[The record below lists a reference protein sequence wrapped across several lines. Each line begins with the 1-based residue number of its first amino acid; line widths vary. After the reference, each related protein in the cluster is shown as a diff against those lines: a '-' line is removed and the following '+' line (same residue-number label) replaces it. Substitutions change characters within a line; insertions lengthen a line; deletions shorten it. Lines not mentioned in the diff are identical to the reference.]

1 MKLRLSS
8 SSSHQHGNILLVT
21 LTAMM
26 IIGIA
31 LLTYLTLAKNQN
43 QLVAR
48 SQTWNTCL
56 PLAEAGLDDALNHL
70 VWNTTNLTASG
81 WTKSNTNSYYR
92 TNALGGGYY
101 VVTISTNITPATII
115 ATGYVPMP
123 GSPDYVARRIKIEA
137 AMIPPYTF
145 AMRVKNA
152 VNMNG
157 NGCLIDSFDSS
168 DPAKSTGGVYDS
180 AKAGDEADISL
191 ISQSGSVDIGNG
203 NIWGRAIIAPGG
215 KIKTGPNG
223 AVGSKAWNLSKSGVQ
238 PGWTRSDANLS
249 IPDAKVPFTGG
260 VPPLP
265 GTVGGVLY
273 ASVLDGGAF
282 QMSTMLGKVIVTQD
296 SLVYVTGNIA
306 ISSLVIQSNAS
317 VRIYCG
323 GTADFNAQS
332 NKPQLASACM
342 FFGLPTCTSVDIAND
357 WMGTIYAPSADFGA
371 SGGADFYGSCT
382 AKSIT
387 LKGHSAYHF
396 DSALKKPQT
405 SDPGFVITS
414 WIEL

>member
-1 MKLRLSS
+1 MKLRLAPPRQQGS
-8 SSSHQHGNILLVT
+8 ILLVT
-21 LTAMM
+21 LTSMM

-43 QLVAR
+43 QIVAR
-48 SQTWNTCL
+48 SQTWNACL

-92 TNALGGGYY
+92 TNALGEGYY

-115 ATGYVPMP
+115 AAGYVPMP
-123 GSPDYVARRIKIEA
+123 GSPDYVSRRVKVEA
-137 AMIPPYTF
+137 SMIPPYTF

-157 NGCLIDSFDSS
+157 NGCLIDSYDSS
-168 DPAKSTGGVYDS
+168 DSTKSTGGLYDA

-191 ISQSGSVDIGNG
+191 VSQSGSVDIGNG

-215 KIKTGPNG
+215 KVKTGANG

-265 GTVGGVLY
+265 GIVGGVLY
-273 ASVLDGGAF
+273 SAVLDGGAF
-282 QMSTMLGKVIVTQD
+282 QMSTMLGKVIITDD
-296 SLVYVTGNIA
+296 SMVYVTGNINV
-306 ISSLVIQSNAS
+306 SSLVIQSNAT

-323 GTADFNAQS
+323 GTAAFAAQN
-332 NKPQLASACM
+332 NKTQLASACM
-342 FFGLPTCTSVDIAND
+342 FFGLPTCTSFDIASE
-357 WMGTIYAPSADFGA
+357 WIGTVYAPSADFGA
-371 SGGADFYGSCT
+371 AGGADFYGSCT

-396 DSALKKPQT
+396 DAALKKPQT
-405 SDPGFVITS
+405 TDPGFVITS